1 MLWYKHGCFD
11 GNTPID
17 GLQGWFLITKWR
29 VRVCFMIFL
38 THHIGLMDGYHVTGV
53 TTILYPWRGV
63 INNIVSKDDNSYRIV
78 SSYILQCTCLN
89 FAKTYYVTLGRKVRN
104 VLQTCLLYIHG
115 YVQGGLVTT
124 ATSSFTSP
132 TYSYNEVMCLL
143 ELAGFVEDKL
153 SLSGAFMHVF
163 ENDNLWHDM
172 KTNIWGWLAIV

>member
-1 MLWYKHGCFD
+1 
-11 GNTPID
+11 
-17 GLQGWFLITKWR
+17 
-29 VRVCFMIFL
+29 
-38 THHIGLMDGYHVTGV
+38 
-53 TTILYPWRGV
+53 
-63 INNIVSKDDNSYRIV
+63 
-78 SSYILQCTCLN
+78 
-89 FAKTYYVTLGRKVRN
+89 VTLGRKVRN

-163 ENDNLWHDM
+163 ENGNL
-172 KTNIWGWLAIV
+172 